1 MKKKIRISF
10 IGILLL
16 MAAGISSCKHEQ
28 PKLEILDTIG
38 SDFTLTDQNGKA
50 FNLKDV
56 RGKVVL
62 MFFGYT
68 NCPDVCPITLAKF
81 GAAYNKLGSSAGEVK
96 TIFISVDGQRDTP
109 EKLKKYLSYFKYDP
123 IGLTGTPEEI
133 SKVVKSFK
141 VLFVKRLTGNS
152 NGYLFDHSTATFL
165 IDKQG
170 RVRHLF
176 GQTDRPETIANVIS
190 VLLKS
195 N

>member
-1 MKKKIRISF
+1 MKKIIRLTF
-10 IGILLL
+10 IAILIFTLEGV
-16 MAAGISSCKHEQ
+16 ASCKHEE
-28 PKLEILDTIG
+28 PKLDVMDTLG
-38 SDFTLTDQNGKA
+38 GDYTLTDQNGKA
-50 FNLKDV
+50 FNLKDL
-56 RGKVVL
+56 RGKAVL

-81 GAAYNKLGSSAGEVK
+81 GAAYKKMGSDADEVK
-96 TIFISVDGQRDTP
+96 TVFISVDSQRDTP
-109 EKLKKYLSYFKYDP
+109 EKLKKYLSYFQYNP

-133 SKVVKSFK
+133 SKVVRLFK

-152 NGYLFDHSTATFL
+152 SGYLFDHSTATFL

-176 GQTDRPETIANVIS
+176 GQTDRPETIATVIS

-195 N
+195 G